1 MPRGQILHHYRARAG
16 IAPLMDLGA
25 KIIQHLSSRGLST
38 ISPRLRRSGNV
49 LRRQRPNH
57 LLHNWFVLTTLHTTH
72 GRERLTHDMPVVVSF
87 PTTKCLFDKKEV
99 REHHTRARS
108 VRVNTQGGGSLIINP
123 ALGGAT
129 RHTRGADSDLQL
141 SVSTLHSVI
150 HLAATT
156 QRVVDI
162 TTPTGWAIRVGVL
175 LAR

>member
-1 MPRGQILHHYRARAG
+1 
-16 IAPLMDLGA
+16 
-25 KIIQHLSSRGLST
+25 
-38 ISPRLRRSGNV
+38 
-49 LRRQRPNH
+49 
-57 LLHNWFVLTTLHTTH
+57 
-72 GRERLTHDMPVVVSF
+72 MPVVVSL

-108 VRVNTQGGGSLIINP
+108 VRVNTQGGVGLIIRVIRVINP
-123 ALGGAT
+123 ALGVAT
-129 RHTRGADSDLQL
+129 LHTRGADSDLKL
-141 SVSTLHSVI
+141 SVSTLHSVV